1 MFRAF
6 ALLVRASYLLALLVS
21 LACMLPA
28 LVQLLPGLPGGR
40 WHWREGLFGVLF
52 VIVFVALPL
61 RAAWRLVRRRDLIP
75 ELHLRDRPVVASL
88 VLLASACALLL
99 SAIIA
104 LALFTRLPEADVN
117 IAGPAALA
125 AMLFAIAILTG
136 EIVLVGRPASN
147 RDSGSAHAVP

>member
-28 LVQLLPGLPGGR
+28 LVQLLAGLPGGR
-40 WHWREGLFGVLF
+40 WLWREGLFGALF
-52 VIVFVALPL
+52 VIVFVALPM
-61 RAAWRLVRRRDLIP
+61 RAAWRLIRRRDLIP
-75 ELHLRDRPVVASL
+75 ETHLRERPVVASL

-99 SAIIA
+99 SGIIA

-117 IAGPAALA
+117 IAGPAVLA
-125 AMLFAIAILTG
+125 VMLFAIAILTG
-136 EIVLVGRPASN
+136 EIVLIGRAAPIC
-147 RDSGSAHAVP
+147 